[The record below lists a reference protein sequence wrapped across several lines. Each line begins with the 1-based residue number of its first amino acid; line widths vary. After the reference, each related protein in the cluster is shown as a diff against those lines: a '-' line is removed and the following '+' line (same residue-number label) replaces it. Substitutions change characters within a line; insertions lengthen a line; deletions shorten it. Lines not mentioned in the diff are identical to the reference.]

1 MSMDEQHMTHGEVVD
16 DAAPVEP
23 VEQRDQPGAL
33 LPPLDVDDE
42 ALRRGVA
49 AVLFIADE
57 PLTVDVLAET
67 LGVDRARLAHAL
79 EAVGNVLDGGTVG
92 IELRE
97 VAGGWRLMTA
107 PAARP
112 VLERW
117 IVGARHGRLT
127 QAALETL
134 AVVAYRQPI
143 TRTTVGEIRGVNPD
157 GALRSLIARGLVAEV
172 AREDGPGQAVLFGTT
187 AQFLERM
194 GLRTLDELPPLPPYL
209 PDGPAPD
216 EPDATGLSEL
226 RRRLR
231 DGSERLGGPAGRGAV
246 QGDLLAGAGAM
257 QDSDDDDEDDAM
269 APPTAR
275 PRTGT
280 DGAIVDLSDRLEQAA
295 RSAMGRLRSLRADQ
309 ERAEA
314 AEEPSSD
321 DSGTESQS
329 ESQSEPQSEPQD
341 G

>member
-1 MSMDEQHMTHGEVVD
+1 MSTDEQRTDTGTDTGVDRPHDRADDGVD
-16 DAAPVEP
+16 DGTGAHHDE
-23 VEQRDQPGAL
+23 RPGAL
-33 LPPLDVDDE
+33 LPPLDVDDA
-42 ALRRGVA
+42 ALRQGIA

-67 LGVDRARLAHAL
+67 LGVDRARLASTL
-79 EAVGNVLDGGTVG
+79 QAVGSVFDGQAVG

-107 PAARP
+107 PEARP

-143 TRTTVGEIRGVNPD
+143 TRTTIGEIRGVNPD
-157 GALRSLIARGLVAEV
+157 GALRSLIARGLVTEV

-187 AQFLERM
+187 SQFLERM
-194 GLRTLDELPPLPPYL
+194 GLRTLEELPPVPPYL

-216 EPDATGLSEL
+216 EPDASGLSEL

-231 DGSERLGGPAGRGAV
+231 DGSERLGGAAGRAV
-246 QGDLLAGAGAM
+246 QGDLLTGAGAM
-257 QDSDDDDEDDAM
+257 QDSDEDDDAM

-275 PRTGT
+275 PHVAT
-280 DGAIVDLSDRLEQAA
+280 DGAIVELSERLEQAA
-295 RSAMGRLRSLRADQ
+295 RSAMGRLRSVRADQ

-314 AEEPSSD
+314 AERTAED
-321 DSGTESQS
+321 DPDVDATKG
-329 ESQSEPQSEPQD
+329 PD
-341 G
+341 HG